1 MVAAAE
7 METGAGI
14 SRPSGIHPRR
24 SPWQNDYLYASK
36 ALTSKR
42 ILKQAF
48 VQDSDGI
55 EGLGDHMP
63 LVADF
68 DL

>member
-1 MVAAAE
+1 VPAYPDQAAFILVAALAE
-7 METGAGI
+7 
-14 SRPSGIHPRR
+14 R
-24 SPWQNDYLYASK
+24 LLFASK

>member
-1 MVAAAE
+1 VPAYP
-7 METGAGI
+7 TQRH
-14 SRPSGIHPRR
+14 SS
-24 SPWQNDYLYASK
+24 SSQPWQNDYLFASK